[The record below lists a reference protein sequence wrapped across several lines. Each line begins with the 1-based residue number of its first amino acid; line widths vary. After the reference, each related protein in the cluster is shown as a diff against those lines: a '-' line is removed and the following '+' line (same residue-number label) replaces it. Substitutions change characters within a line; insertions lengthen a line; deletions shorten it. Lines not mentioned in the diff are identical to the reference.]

1 MIMQEMMRI
10 EIMTA
15 VTLIIFLTM
24 LADKDKNA
32 NTLTITV

>member
-1 MIMQEMMRI
+1 MIMQMMRM

>member
-1 MIMQEMMRI
+1 MIMQMMRM

-24 LADKDKNA
+24 LADRDKNA